1 MVMPPEWHPQDWLWI
16 GFPHDPVEWPGFL
29 LRAQDQITAFANAV
43 AESGQEV
50 RLLVRDEANEAR
62 ARQLV
67 SARVTLE
74 RRRYGDIWLRDT
86 GPLVVPDG
94 SGGRKAMRFGFNGWG
109 GKYLMDGAQTIG
121 AELSRDAGLEV
132 ETADWVLEGG
142 AVDGDGTG
150 LVVTTEQCLLHPN
163 RNPQLSREEIEQ
175 RLARDLGFS
184 RVLWLGEGLVNDH
197 TDGHVDNLARFVGPN
212 ELALPLPQM
221 PGSHQGDNAALAVA
235 MLRHQGEVTVSPT
248 SMAEGIRSAVWPA
261 RLQVLGDGP
270 LTLLLPDRTFLLDGG
285 HNPDAALAMAQYL
298 ATRAPK
304 PVDAI
309 VGMLSAKDARTT
321 LGIIAPHLDTL
332 TAIPIEGSEYHPLAD
347 LAAMAEAAGTPKVH
361 TADSI
366 EDAIRW
372 IGGLQQ
378 GGERREGTVLI
389 AGSLYLAGNVLR
401 ANGDIPD

>member
-109 GKYLMDGAQTIG
+109 GKYLMDGDQTIG

-212 ELALPLPQM
+212 ELALPLPEGTQDPNRAIYEDARRRAGDFGVAVRDMPSPGLVESGGRIEPASYMNFAVTTRLVVVPLSGRPNDAEAVEAVRALFPDRDVVGLMADAVLAGGGSFHCASQQM
-221 PGSHQGDNAALAVA
+221 PALPF
-235 MLRHQGEVTVSPT
+235 G
-248 SMAEGIRSAVWPA
+248 
-261 RLQVLGDGP
+261 
-270 LTLLLPDRTFLLDGG
+270 
-285 HNPDAALAMAQYL
+285 
-298 ATRAPK
+298 
-304 PVDAI
+304 
-309 VGMLSAKDARTT
+309 
-321 LGIIAPHLDTL
+321 
-332 TAIPIEGSEYHPLAD
+332 
-347 LAAMAEAAGTPKVH
+347 
-361 TADSI
+361 
-366 EDAIRW
+366 
-372 IGGLQQ
+372 
-378 GGERREGTVLI
+378 
-389 AGSLYLAGNVLR
+389 
-401 ANGDIPD
+401 